1 MAVELRLPN
10 INGMTEKEQIV
21 QIRSY
26 LYQFIPQLQW
36 ALNNLSTPTTTTTV
50 TTVAPASNTSVVNP
64 SNEANISEIK
74 ALLIK
79 TADTVNAYYEELSEK
94 YESVYEAQSDF
105 GRYTEEKFQEIV
117 TDSNGIKQSFSDIQT
132 IVSKVPEID
141 DWVSEA
147 KAQIFAGEVDYTDG
161 VPVYGV
167 EIRQKNTVN
176 GEETFN
182 KFARFT
188 AGKLSF
194 YDRNDTEVAYISDY
208 KLYITHAEVLGN
220 LKVGGYVWDTS
231 NGLVL
236 RWEG

>member
-1 MAVELRLPN
+1 MVELRLPN
-10 INGMTEKEQIV
+10 INGMTEKEQLV

-64 SNEANISEIK
+64 SYEANINEIK

-94 YESVYEAQSDF
+94 YQSVYEAQSDF
-105 GRYTEEKFQEIV
+105 GTYTEEKFQEI
-117 TDSNGIKQSFSDIQT
+117 TKSSDGIKQSFSDIQT

-141 DWVSEA
+141 DWVSDA
-147 KAQIFAGEVDYTDG
+147 KAQIFAGIVDSSNG

-194 YDRNDTEVAYISDY
+194 YDKNDTEVAYISDY
-208 KLYITHAEVLGN
+208 KLYITNAEILGN
-220 LKVGGYVWDTS
+220 LKLGGYVWDTS